1 MMLIL
6 ACLISVCQLPV
17 ALTQDVGSDRTLF
30 LSGPTDIEQV
40 GRKIDLLL
48 DPSHA
53 LELSDVIREQAFE
66 FSPISTP
73 SVDVGY
79 TDAMVWLR
87 LELENTD
94 SDARDWRLF
103 FHENF
108 KQIFHVY
115 LVTEAGTVSHPMAQD
130 SQSPFSVRPISYP
143 DIVVPL
149 TLAPGE
155 RVTVFVRYWTEGL
168 TSLPLSIETVES
180 FTAISVRNAA
190 KQSVFYGM
198 MVIMIGF
205 AAVGGLV
212 LQHPIF
218 LPYIGYA
225 LATLIYLMHVD
236 GFAFQYLWPDHPQL
250 NWQVATIAGGA
261 YGLFGAIFC
270 RIFLGTAKHHPII
283 DKLLAGMI
291 LVFLGLMIAAQ
302 FGDLRT
308 IKKYMLLAVFCGVL
322 LYAFAALLAARNRF
336 KPVRFYLAAW
346 LAALG
351 SGLLMTVRHWFGFE
365 VSEEFQHETMR
376 VVMIFDAFMLGL
388 AIVDRFNQV
397 RESRQKAM
405 RVSLEQAQRNL
416 ELSRR
421 LRQLEAR
428 YELALETTT
437 KHREHM
443 ENTVHDIRQP
453 LHALRLAVQGSVDD
467 ISSGSDKQYREIN
480 DSFSYIE
487 GLLSAYLDPESTQS
501 GDAQGSLSD
510 IKLGEILG
518 SIHEMFVSDAQAKGL
533 DFTCVP
539 TSVMVPVDP
548 LALMRIFSNLVSN
561 AIKYTSEGRILLG
574 VRRSDGAV
582 RIEIHDT
589 GPGLSREEFGIACRR
604 GERLHSPLGHDTVH
618 EPGHGYGLAIAVDLA
633 KRHGYRLDLLGKC
646 DRGTSI
652 GLTIPMHNPAD

>member
-6 ACLISVCQLPV
+6 ACLISVCQMPV
-17 ALTQDVGSDRTLF
+17 ALAQAAEPERTL
-30 LSGPTDIEQV
+30 LLTGPMNTEEV

-53 LELSDVIREQAFE
+53 LELADMIGERASE
-66 FSPISTP
+66 FLPISTP
-73 SVDVGY
+73 TVDVGY

-87 LELENTD
+87 LELENVAND
-94 SDARDWRLF
+94 VRNWRFF

-115 LVTEAGTVSHPMAQD
+115 LVTEAGTVSHPIAQD
-130 SQSPFSVRPISYP
+130 SKSPFSVRPISYP

-155 RVTVFVRYWTEGL
+155 RVTVYVRFWTEGL
-168 TSLPLSIETVES
+168 SSLPLSVETIES

-190 KQSVFYGM
+190 KQSIFYGM

-212 LQHPIF
+212 LRHRIF

-225 LATLIYLMHVD
+225 FATLIYLMHVD
-236 GFAFQYLWPDHPQL
+236 GFAFQYLWPEHPEL
-250 NWQVATIAGGA
+250 NWQAATIAGGA

-270 RIFLGTAKHHPII
+270 RIFLGTAKHHPVI

-291 LVFLGLMIAAQ
+291 LVYVGLMVAAQ
-302 FGDLRT
+302 FGDLRI

-322 LYAFAALLAARNRF
+322 LYAFAALLAARNHF

-351 SGLLMTVRHWFGFE
+351 SGLLMTLRHWFGFE

-397 RESRQKAM
+397 RDSRQKAL
-405 RVSLEQAQRNL
+405 RFSLKQAQRNL
-416 ELSRR
+416 EMSRR
-421 LRQLEAR
+421 LRKLEAR
-428 YELALETTT
+428 YELAVETTS

-467 ISSGSDKQYREIN
+467 TSSGSDKQYREIN

-487 GLLSAYLDPESTQS
+487 GLLSAYLDPASSQANEAQS
-501 GDAQGSLSD
+501 SLSV
-510 IKLGEILG
+510 IELSEILV

-533 DFTCVP
+533 DFTYVP
-539 TSVMVPVDP
+539 TSLTVPVEP

-561 AIKYTSEGRILLG
+561 AIKYTPKGKILLG
-574 VRRSDGAV
+574 VRRFGGAV
-582 RIEIHDT
+582 RVEIHDT
-589 GPGLSREEFGIACRR
+589 GPGLSQEEFEKACRR
-604 GERLHSPLGHDTVH
+604 GERLSSNLGHDTVLD
-618 EPGHGYGLAIAVDLA
+618 PGHGYGLAIVVDLA
-633 KRHGYRLDLLGKC
+633 RRHGYRLELLGKRSC
-646 DRGTSI
+646 GTSI
-652 GLTIPMHNPAD
+652 GLTIPMQSPAV